1 MEKYESNY
9 DYDPQTY
16 CRICDGNLRGIRH
29 LTSKKCKNIEL
40 AKAKPPPSR
49 VEQDYEKIETK
60 EDNSEKETREEKN
73 HETLAEKVSKLE
85 NEGDDMSDIVKEVE
99 KAEKLMALIRDLE
112 NQDLSNRDCLT
123 LKFAQEKD

>member
-73 HETLAEKVSKLE
+73 HETPDMRKTSSASSAAHWVSL
-85 NEGDDMSDIVKEVE
+85 GH
-99 KAEKLMALIRDLE
+99 LR
-112 NQDLSNRDCLT
+112 
-123 LKFAQEKD
+123 